1 MYNIMSP
8 VIAAHTCPLSAS
20 EAHWKC
26 KNDWSFQWPRC
37 CKKRKKKVYEDSDW
51 VSMLHMNRKQQL
63 DATWPDPHCWAW
75 ETRHWSPSF
84 FTTPLGLW
92 SARGS
97 MNKTVRETETPQTE
111 RKKGALSGCISL
123 WSEVC
128 WMWQR
133 ALLSSR
139 NKDPGCSFFMNQST
153 RRGAVTQPNFSSQ
166 TAEHLTWG
174 NSVTW
179 FDW

>member
-1 MYNIMSP
+1 MI
-8 VIAAHTCPLSAS
+8 
-20 EAHWKC
+20 EAFSGPAVVRKG
-26 KNDWSFQWPRC
+26 
-37 CKKRKKKVYEDSDW
+37 KKKFTRIQTESACCTWTESNNWTQPDRIPIVEPGKLDTGPPLFSRLHSDFKARVAPW
-51 VSMLHMNRKQQL
+51 IKQWGRQ
-63 DATWPDPHCWAW
+63 
-75 ETRHWSPSF
+75 RH
-84 FTTPLGLW
+84 
-92 SARGS
+92 R
-97 MNKTVRETETPQTE
+97 REKE
-111 RKKGALSGCISL
+111 RKKDALSGCISL